1 MLGLLTALTLA
12 LPLASG
18 PRPAEVLLTFDD
30 GPDLAFSARIAELI
44 EEYGGRA
51 VFFVNGARLSG
62 PGPDALARRALLRV
76 LHERG
81 HLVGNHTFDHK
92 NLCARGTDVARQ
104 IDDNERLIEALLGVR
119 PTLFRAPYGTL
130 CDALARALAGRPHLV
145 SLGWTIDAQEW
156 QYGADAGE
164 AIVEE
169 LRRLP
174 AGARAV
180 VLLHDAHRA
189 TLPTVKKVLE
199 WLGTQDRVQL
209 LDSREVLLPF
219 AESTSSEVRKAVIA
233 WIGVATRTARAWIE
247 GLPSPPLGLG

>member
-1 MLGLLTALTLA
+1 MLALLTVLTLGL
-12 LPLASG
+12 PQPPG

-30 GPDLAFSARIAELI
+30 GPDLAFSAQIAELI
-44 EEYGGRA
+44 EDYGGRA

-81 HLVGNHTFDHK
+81 HLIGNHTFDHK
-92 NLCARGTDVARQ
+92 NLCARGADVARQ
-104 IDDNERLIEALLGVR
+104 IDDNERLLEALIGVR

-130 CDALARALAGRPHLV
+130 CDALDRAMAARPHLV

-156 QYGADAGE
+156 HNGADAGN
-164 AIVEE
+164 AIVEG

-189 TLPTVKKVLE
+189 TLPTLRKVLD

-219 AESTSSEVRKAVIA
+219 AEAAPPDVRKAVIA
-233 WIGVATRTARAWIE
+233 WLGLAARTARAWLD
-247 GLPSPPLGLG
+247 GLPSAPVGLG

>member
-1 MLGLLTALTLA
+1 MQSLAALLLA
-12 LPLASG
+12 LPLATA

-30 GPDLAFSARIAELI
+30 GPDLAFSPRIAELI

-76 LHERG
+76 LHEHG

-92 NLCARGTDVARQ
+92 NLCLRGTDVARQ
-104 IDDNERLIEALLGVR
+104 IDDNERLVEALIGVR
-119 PTLFRAPYGTL
+119 PTLFRAPYGTICESL
-130 CDALARALAGRPHLV
+130 DRALAARPHLV

-156 QYGADAGE
+156 QNGADAGE
-164 AIVEE
+164 AIIEE
-169 LRRLP
+169 LKKLP

-189 TLPTVKKVLE
+189 TLPTLTKVLE

-209 LDSREVLLPF
+209 LDAREVLLPF
-219 AESTSSEVRKAVIA
+219 AESAPPDVRKAVIA
-233 WIGVATRTARAWIE
+233 WLDVAARAARAWIE
-247 GLPSPPLGLG
+247 GLPSAPGLG